1 METIFDY
8 SPTSKELIEIRFDS
22 ISMALKFGIEITG
35 ELTPEI
41 YLSKISQENAYYDLA
56 CLFEFRNDQAKA
68 DLYWS
73 KLPSASQDGLGFD
86 NEIIPFND

>member
-8 SPTSKELIEIRFDS
+8 SPTAKELIEIRFDS
-22 ISMALKFGIEITG
+22 FSMDLKFGIEILE

-41 YLSKISQENAYYDLA
+41 YLSRISQKNAYYDLA
-56 CLFEFRNDQAKA
+56 CLFEFRNEQAKA
-68 DLYWS
+68 DHYLP

-86 NEIIPFND
+86 NERIPINY

>member
-8 SPTSKELIEIRFDS
+8 SPTAKELIDIRFDS
-22 ISMALKFGIEITG
+22 FSMALKFGIEISE

-56 CLFEFRNDQAKA
+56 CLFEFRKDQAKA
-68 DLYWS
+68 DHYWS

-86 NEIIPFND
+86 NEMIPIND

>member
-8 SPTSKELIEIRFDS
+8 SPTTKELIDIRFDS
-22 ISMALKFGIEITG
+22 LSMALKFGIEIPE

-41 YLSKISQENAYYDLA
+41 YISKISQENAYYDLA

-68 DLYWS
+68 DHYWS
-73 KLPSASQDGLGFD
+73 KLPSASADGFGFD
-86 NEIIPFND
+86 NEIIPVNY

>member
-8 SPTSKELIEIRFDS
+8 SPTVKELIDIRFDS
-22 ISMALKFGIEITG
+22 FSMALKFGIEISE

-41 YLSKISQENAYYDLA
+41 YLSKISQVNAYYDLA

-68 DLYWS
+68 DHYWS
-73 KLPSASQDGLGFD
+73 KLPSADKDGWGYD
-86 NEIIPFND
+86 DRVEPIND